1 MTPHRYPGVAAG
13 PRERSAFGDGGKR
26 ARSTRLRTGG
36 LAPASERASPRESGA
51 AAARERVHEVHAGER
66 IDGYRVGDLLCEGG
80 MARLYRVTHP
90 RSRCSLAM
98 KVPKL
103 GPGSPLSA
111 TAAFENECQILAHLH
126 GPHVPRLV
134 AVGDPRRRPYLVM
147 EYIEGDALARASA
160 RAPLPAEQ
168 VRDLGVRLCRA
179 VHDLHRQNVIHLD
192 LNPGNVRDR
201 ASGEM
206 VLVDFGVAHHAAL
219 PDYLDSAFG
228 EEEGTT
234 PYIAPEQVRHLRT
247 EPRSDLYAIG
257 VILYQLATGEYPH
270 GRPNLLSLKKRL
282 FEPAPPPRLVNPGIP
297 PWLQEIILR
306 CLAIRPERRYPTA
319 RQVAYLLAHPEA
331 VHLTERAQRRSRPGV
346 LMRARLWLRSLYE
359 VFDDTAPR
367 HPQEHLTRH
376 AHVLV
381 ALDLAP
387 SAAPLRYALRDAVRK
402 FTRSEPNAYFTFL
415 SVLGRDAAWGRRNEA
430 TAANSPAVVCLAE
443 MRNWAQPLHLAPE
456 HVHFQIIPG
465 EPVAARLLP
474 GAGCAPPSRCR
485 APATSPGRRRCRAGG
500 SPFRRRARR
509 RSDGRW
515 RGSGRTPPAPPPA
528 RRE

>member
-1 MTPHRYPGVAAG
+1 M
-13 PRERSAFGDGGKR
+13 SASR
-26 ARSTRLRTGG
+26 H
-36 LAPASERASPRESGA
+36 SGRP
-51 AAARERVHEVHAGER
+51 AARERIHEVQAGER

-90 RSRCSLAM
+90 RQRGSLIM

-103 GPGSPLSA
+103 GPESPLCA
-111 TAAFENECQILAHLH
+111 TAAFENECQILARLH
-126 GPHVPRLV
+126 GAHVPRLV
-134 AVGDPRRRPYLVM
+134 AVGDLTRRPYLVM
-147 EYIEGDALARASA
+147 EYIEGDTLARASA
-160 RAPLPAEQ
+160 QAPLPIGR
-168 VRDLGVRLCRA
+168 VRDLGARLCRA

-201 ASGEM
+201 ANGEM

-219 PDYLDSAFG
+219 PDYLDAAFG

-257 VILYQLATGEYPH
+257 AILYHLATGQYPH

-282 FEPAPPPRLVNPGIP
+282 FEPAPPPRLVNPEIP

-319 RQVAYLLAHPEA
+319 RQVAYLLTHPEA
-331 VHLTERAQRRSRPGV
+331 VHLTERAQRRSRPG
-346 LMRARLWLRSLYE
+346 LLTRTRLWWRSLYE
-359 VFDDTAPR
+359 VFENTAPR

-402 FTRSEPNAYFTFL
+402 FVRSEPNAYFTFL
-415 SVLGRDAAWGRRNEA
+415 SILGRDEAWGQWGEA
-430 TAANSPAVVCLAE
+430 TAANSPAVVRLAE
-443 MRNWAQPLHLAPE
+443 MRNWAQPLRLAPE
-456 HVHFQIIPG
+456 RVHFQVIPG
-465 EPVAARLLP
+465 DPVTALIAYVRTHAIDHLILGARGDETANHLLGSVSYRAMLQAPCSVTVVRSFRPTVAAR
-474 GAGCAPPSRCR
+474 PP
-485 APATSPGRRRCRAGG
+485 
-500 SPFRRRARR
+500 RARR
-509 RSDGRW
+509 KR
-515 RGSGRTPPAPPPA
+515 AK
-528 RRE
+528 

>member
-1 MTPHRYPGVAAG
+1 MVFLNRWLLPAQNSSHVPDTTRDG
-13 PRERSAFGDGGKR
+13 ERSTLVWCQRKR
-26 ARSTRLRTGG
+26 PGSH
-36 LAPASERASPRESGA
+36 ASSA
-51 AAARERVHEVHAGER
+51 
-66 IDGYRVGDLLCEGG
+66 LT
-80 MARLYRVTHP
+80 VTDV
-90 RSRCSLAM
+90 A
-98 KVPKL
+98 
-103 GPGSPLSA
+103 GSPLSA
-111 TAAFENECQILAHLH
+111 TAAFENECQILARLH
-126 GPHVPRLV
+126 GLHVPRLV

-147 EYIEGDALARASA
+147 EYIEGDTLARASA
-160 RAPLPAEQ
+160 RTPLSVER
-168 VRDLGVRLCRA
+168 VRDLGARLCRA
-179 VHDLHRQNVIHLD
+179 VHALHRQSVIHLD

-247 EPRSDLYAIG
+247 EPRSDIYAIG
-257 VILYQLATGEYPH
+257 AILYQLATGQYPH

-359 VFDDTAPR
+359 VLEDTAPR

-456 HVHFQIIPG
+456 RVHFQIIPG
-465 EPVAARLLP
+465 EPVAALVAYAQTHAIDHLIVGARGDETANRLLGNVSYRVMLQAP
-474 GAGCAPPSRCR
+474 CSVTVVRSRRPATAPP
-485 APATSPGRRRCRAGG
+485 AKRRT
-500 SPFRRRARR
+500 PRRRAK
-509 RSDGRW
+509 
-515 RGSGRTPPAPPPA
+515 
-528 RRE
+528 